1 MVGRAL
7 SRAASA
13 SDRTPRRR
21 PRSPFTVASV
31 FGTRP
36 EGIKLAPV
44 IRAIEA
50 DPDLRSRVL
59 VTAQHRE
66 LLDQTL
72 APFGIVPDVDLDL
85 MRPGQA
91 LSDLSVGVLQ
101 GMDNVLAEEEPDLL
115 LVQGDTTTVFV
126 AALAAFYRRI
136 PVGHVEAGLRSFDLE
151 NPFPEEANRRLTT
164 QIAALNFAPT
174 SRAESNLLLEQV
186 PAERVVLTGNTVVD
200 ALLSVASRPDLPA
213 PPAPWMDLPHDACR
227 VLVTL
232 HRRESWGS
240 PLAGIC
246 RALRA
251 ATDALP
257 HLHVVY
263 PVHPQPRVR
272 ETVEPLLQGHPRIH
286 LTEPLDYLENVA
298 AMKACSFIVTDSGGI
313 QEEAPVLGK
322 PVLVL
327 RDVTERPEA
336 VEAGTS
342 WLVGTSEPAV
352 RAAVVTLATDPDV
365 YGSMAQA
372 ISPYGD
378 GHASQRIVSAI
389 RAFAGLPATLDGRRP
404 LHVTGAVVEDRA
416 SAARSA
422 L

>member
-1 MVGRAL
+1 MAGRA
-7 SRAASA
+7 S
-13 SDRTPRRR
+13 
-21 PRSPFTVASV
+21 FTVASV

-36 EGIKLAPV
+36 EAIKLAPV

-85 MRPGQA
+85 MQPGQA
-91 LSDLSVGVLQ
+91 LTDLSVGVLE
-101 GMDNVLAEEEPDLL
+101 GMDKVLAEEKPDLM
-115 LVQGDTTTVFV
+115 LVQGDTTTVFI

-136 PVGHVEAGLRSFDLE
+136 PVGHVEAGLRSFDVD

-186 PAERVVLTGNTVVD
+186 APERVVLTGNTVVD

-213 PPAPWMDLPHDACR
+213 APEAWEGLPDDACR

-232 HRRESWGS
+232 HRRESWGDA
-240 PLAGIC
+240 LAGIC

-251 ATDALP
+251 AADAVP
-257 HLHVVY
+257 QLHVVY

-272 ETVEPLLQGHPRIH
+272 ETVEPILRGHPRIQ
-286 LTEPLDYLENVA
+286 LIEPLDYVENVA

-327 RDVTERPEA
+327 REVTERPEA

-342 WLVGTSEPAV
+342 WLVGTNEKAV
-352 RAAVVTLATDPDV
+352 RAAVVTLATDPEV
-365 YGSMAQA
+365 YASMAQA

-389 RAFAGLPATLDGRRP
+389 RSFAGLPATLDGRRP
-404 LHVTGAVVEDRA
+404 LQLTAAVDEDRA
-416 SAARSA
+416 AAVSSS
-422 L
+422 